1 MAVYDQRQV
10 SAQKVC
16 MNSTRTCNVMQ
27 QNSLWHCCSVSFQFY
42 YHVLFTISSLPWI
55 SLLSPFNGWLSGV
68 HTRGEVFFSSASLSQ
83 ILSPPIHKID
93 PYSWNPACTQ
103 LIGTSSSDL
112 RDICRTEM
120 WWRIE
125 IHLLWMSRKRD
136 HSLGHVIQ
144 CERFFFV
151 NERFRSW
158 DGGHH
163 CRKSDTSNSPSCTSC
178 HCKVRLVICVMLP
191 CSTSSCF
198 LLNPKP

>member
-1 MAVYDQRQV
+1 MQRDATEFFVALLFCIFPVLLPCIIHYFLPALNFSPFSFQWMTFRSSHEGRSFFLFCLSV
-10 SAQKVC
+10 S
-16 MNSTRTCNVMQ
+16 
-27 QNSLWHCCSVSFQFY
+27 NSLPS
-42 YHVLFTISSLPWI
+42 
-55 SLLSPFNGWLSGV
+55 N
-68 HTRGEVFFSSASLSQ
+68 SQ
-83 ILSPPIHKID
+83 NWSIQLKPCLYTAD
-93 PYSWNPACTQ
+93 WN
-103 LIGTSSSDL
+103 SSDL
-112 RDICRTEM
+112 RDICRAEM